1 MIYDL
6 IIIGGGPAGISAG
19 IYAGRAKLKTLVIE
33 KENMGGQIK
42 TTHEMV
48 NYPGI
53 LQTTGIDY
61 MDTLRQQALSF
72 NVNFKEDEVLD
83 LNLESDIK
91 VIKTKKEEIQ
101 GRAIIFATGA
111 SPRKLGFK
119 GEEEFTGRG
128 VAYCATCDGELIK
141 TKKEEIQGRAII
153 FATGASPRKLGF
165 KGEEEFTGRGVAYCA
180 TCDGEFFQG
189 LDVFVIGGGYAA
201 AEEALFLTK
210 FAKKVRIV
218 VRKSEFGCAKTI
230 ADKVKAHAKIE
241 VLFNTELEEVGGEGV
256 LQFAKF
262 KNNKTGEIFEYK
274 ASKEDGTFGLFVF
287 IGYKPQTELLKG
299 KVQLDEQG
307 YIVTNEV
314 METNLPGVYAAG
326 DLRPKLLRQVVTAVA
341 DGAIAAT
348 VAEKYVEEQKHRLGI
363 EDEEE
368 IVIENKAEEKV
379 IEEKPVESVNI
390 NNKNRKSKLL
400 NDVLRNQIKSILAM
414 MEKEVTL
421 VSIVDETLEKS
432 IEFMDLILD
441 MASLGEKLKVEI
453 YKKSENPEMEVKI
466 NADKLPVVAL
476 LDENKNYSGVK
487 FHGVPGGH
495 ELNSFILAIYNLA
508 GPGQAIDKTLLQEIK
523 AFDKKTNIKVVV
535 SLSCTLCPDVVVAS
549 QRLAMEN
556 ENIETEMIE
565 LSLFEDIK
573 RKYRIMSVP
582 AIIVNDD
589 KIYFGAKKI
598 NEILDLISK

>member
-128 VAYCATCDGELIK
+128 VAYCATCDGE
-141 TKKEEIQGRAII
+141 
-153 FATGASPRKLGF
+153 
-165 KGEEEFTGRGVAYCA
+165 
-180 TCDGEFFQG
+180 FFQG

-210 FAKKVRIV
+210 FAKKVRVV

-363 EDEEE
+363 EEEEE

-441 MASLGEKLKVEI
+441 MASLGENLKVEI

-535 SLSCTLCPDVVVAS
+535 SLSCTLCPDVVVES

>member
-128 VAYCATCDGELIK
+128 VAYCATCDGE
-141 TKKEEIQGRAII
+141 
-153 FATGASPRKLGF
+153 
-165 KGEEEFTGRGVAYCA
+165 
-180 TCDGEFFQG
+180 FFQG

-210 FAKKVRIV
+210 FAKKVRVV

-368 IVIENKAEEKV
+368 IVVENKVEEKV
-379 IEEKPVESVNI
+379 IEEKPVELLNI
-390 NNKNRKSKLL
+390 NDKNRKSKLL

-421 VSIVDETLEKS
+421 VSIVDETMEKS

-453 YKKSENPEMEVKI
+453 YKKSENPEMEAKI

-508 GPGQAIDKTLLQEIK
+508 GPGQAIDQSLLKEIK

-556 ENIETEMIE
+556 ENIETEMVE

-573 RKYRIMSVP
+573 RKFRIMSVP

-589 KIYFGAKKI
+589 KIHFGAKKI

>member
-128 VAYCATCDGELIK
+128 VAYCATCDGE
-141 TKKEEIQGRAII
+141 
-153 FATGASPRKLGF
+153 
-165 KGEEEFTGRGVAYCA
+165 
-180 TCDGEFFQG
+180 FFQG

-210 FAKKVRIV
+210 FAKKVKVV

-230 ADKVKAHAKIE
+230 VDKVKAHAKIE

>member
-128 VAYCATCDGELIK
+128 VAYCATCDGE
-141 TKKEEIQGRAII
+141 
-153 FATGASPRKLGF
+153 
-165 KGEEEFTGRGVAYCA
+165 
-180 TCDGEFFQG
+180 FFQG

-210 FAKKVRIV
+210 FAKKVRVV

-230 ADKVKAHAKIE
+230 AEKVKAHAKIE

-368 IVIENKAEEKV
+368 IVVENKVEEKV
-379 IEEKPVESVNI
+379 IEEKPVELLNI
-390 NNKNRKSKLL
+390 NDKNRKSKLL
-400 NDVLRNQIKSILAM
+400 NDALRNQIKSILAM

-421 VSIVDETLEKS
+421 VSIVDETMEKS

-453 YKKSENPEMEVKI
+453 YKKSENPEMEAKI

-508 GPGQAIDKTLLQEIK
+508 GPGQAIDQSLLKEIK

-535 SLSCTLCPDVVVAS
+535 SLYCTLCPDVVVAS

-556 ENIETEMIE
+556 ENIETEMVE

-589 KIYFGAKKI
+589 KIHFGAKKI

>member
-128 VAYCATCDGELIK
+128 VAYCATCDGE
-141 TKKEEIQGRAII
+141 
-153 FATGASPRKLGF
+153 
-165 KGEEEFTGRGVAYCA
+165 
-180 TCDGEFFQG
+180 FFQG

-210 FAKKVRIV
+210 FAKKVRVV

-508 GPGQAIDKTLLQEIK
+508 GPGQAINKTLLQEIK

>member
-128 VAYCATCDGELIK
+128 VAYCATCDGE
-141 TKKEEIQGRAII
+141 
-153 FATGASPRKLGF
+153 
-165 KGEEEFTGRGVAYCA
+165 
-180 TCDGEFFQG
+180 FFQG

-210 FAKKVRIV
+210 FAKKVRVV

-230 ADKVKAHAKIE
+230 AEKVKAHAKIE

-368 IVIENKAEEKV
+368 IVVENKVEEKV
-379 IEEKPVESVNI
+379 IEEKPVELLNI
-390 NNKNRKSKLL
+390 NDKNRKSKLL
-400 NDVLRNQIKSILAM
+400 NDALRNQIKSILAM

-421 VSIVDETLEKS
+421 VSIVDETMEKS

-453 YKKSENPEMEVKI
+453 HKKSENPEMEAKI

-508 GPGQAIDKTLLQEIK
+508 GPGQAIDQSLLKEIK

-556 ENIETEMIE
+556 ENIETEMVE

-589 KIYFGAKKI
+589 KIHFGAKKI

>member
-128 VAYCATCDGELIK
+128 VAYCATCDGE
-141 TKKEEIQGRAII
+141 
-153 FATGASPRKLGF
+153 
-165 KGEEEFTGRGVAYCA
+165 
-180 TCDGEFFQG
+180 FFQG

-210 FAKKVRIV
+210 FAKKVRVV

-314 METNLPGVYAAG
+314 METNLPGIYAAG

-400 NDVLRNQIKSILAM
+400 NDALRNQIKSILAM

-421 VSIVDETLEKS
+421 VSIVDETMEKS

-453 YKKSENPEMEVKI
+453 YKRLENPEMEAKI

-508 GPGQAIDKTLLQEIK
+508 GPGQAIDQALLQEIK

>member
-128 VAYCATCDGELIK
+128 VAYCATCDGE
-141 TKKEEIQGRAII
+141 
-153 FATGASPRKLGF
+153 
-165 KGEEEFTGRGVAYCA
+165 
-180 TCDGEFFQG
+180 FFQG

-210 FAKKVRIV
+210 FAKKVRVV

-363 EDEEE
+363 EGEEE

-400 NDVLRNQIKSILAM
+400 NDVLRNQIKSILSM

-508 GPGQAIDKTLLQEIK
+508 GPGQAINKTLLQEIK

>member
-128 VAYCATCDGELIK
+128 VAYCATCDGE
-141 TKKEEIQGRAII
+141 
-153 FATGASPRKLGF
+153 
-165 KGEEEFTGRGVAYCA
+165 
-180 TCDGEFFQG
+180 FFQG

-210 FAKKVRIV
+210 FAKKVRVV

-368 IVIENKAEEKV
+368 IVVENKVEEKVIEEKV
-379 IEEKPVESVNI
+379 IEEKPVELLNI
-390 NNKNRKSKLL
+390 NDKNRKSKLL

-421 VSIVDETLEKS
+421 VSIVDETMEKS

-453 YKKSENPEMEVKI
+453 YKKSENPEMEAKI

-508 GPGQAIDKTLLQEIK
+508 GPGQAIDQSLLKEIK

-556 ENIETEMIE
+556 ENIEAEMVE

-589 KIYFGAKKI
+589 KIHFRAKKI

>member
-128 VAYCATCDGELIK
+128 VAYCATCDGE
-141 TKKEEIQGRAII
+141 
-153 FATGASPRKLGF
+153 
-165 KGEEEFTGRGVAYCA
+165 
-180 TCDGEFFQG
+180 FFQG

-210 FAKKVRIV
+210 FAKKVRVV

-363 EDEEE
+363 EEEEE
-368 IVIENKAEEKV
+368 IVVENKVEEKV
-379 IEEKPVESVNI
+379 IEEKPVELLNI
-390 NNKNRKSKLL
+390 NDKNRKSKLL
-400 NDVLRNQIKSILAM
+400 NDALRNQIKSILAM

-421 VSIVDETLEKS
+421 VSIVDETMEKS

-453 YKKSENPEMEVKI
+453 YKKSENPEIEAKI

-508 GPGQAIDKTLLQEIK
+508 GPGQAIDQSLLKEIK

-556 ENIETEMIE
+556 ENIETEMVE

-589 KIYFGAKKI
+589 KIHFGAKKI

>member
-128 VAYCATCDGELIK
+128 VAYCATCDGE
-141 TKKEEIQGRAII
+141 
-153 FATGASPRKLGF
+153 
-165 KGEEEFTGRGVAYCA
+165 
-180 TCDGEFFQG
+180 FFQG

-210 FAKKVRIV
+210 FAKKVRVV

-363 EDEEE
+363 EEEEE

-441 MASLGEKLKVEI
+441 MASLGENLKVEI

>member
-83 LNLESDIK
+83 LYLESDIK

-101 GRAIIFATGA
+101 GRA
-111 SPRKLGFK
+111 
-119 GEEEFTGRG
+119 
-128 VAYCATCDGELIK
+128 V
-141 TKKEEIQGRAII
+141 I

-210 FAKKVRIV
+210 FAKKVRVV

-230 ADKVKAHAKIE
+230 ADKVKSHPKIE

-326 DLRPKLLRQVVTAVA
+326 D
-341 DGAIAAT
+341 
-348 VAEKYVEEQKHRLGI
+348 
-363 EDEEE
+363 
-368 IVIENKAEEKV
+368 
-379 IEEKPVESVNI
+379 
-390 NNKNRKSKLL
+390 
-400 NDVLRNQIKSILAM
+400 
-414 MEKEVTL
+414 
-421 VSIVDETLEKS
+421 
-432 IEFMDLILD
+432 
-441 MASLGEKLKVEI
+441 
-453 YKKSENPEMEVKI
+453 
-466 NADKLPVVAL
+466 
-476 LDENKNYSGVK
+476 
-487 FHGVPGGH
+487 
-495 ELNSFILAIYNLA
+495 
-508 GPGQAIDKTLLQEIK
+508 
-523 AFDKKTNIKVVV
+523 
-535 SLSCTLCPDVVVAS
+535 
-549 QRLAMEN
+549 
-556 ENIETEMIE
+556 
-565 LSLFEDIK
+565 
-573 RKYRIMSVP
+573 
-582 AIIVNDD
+582 
-589 KIYFGAKKI
+589 
-598 NEILDLISK
+598 

>member
-128 VAYCATCDGELIK
+128 VAYCATCDGE
-141 TKKEEIQGRAII
+141 
-153 FATGASPRKLGF
+153 
-165 KGEEEFTGRGVAYCA
+165 
-180 TCDGEFFQG
+180 FFQG

-210 FAKKVRIV
+210 FAKKVRVV

-368 IVIENKAEEKV
+368 IVVENKVEEKV
-379 IEEKPVESVNI
+379 IEEKPVELLNI
-390 NNKNRKSKLL
+390 NDKNRKSKLL
-400 NDVLRNQIKSILAM
+400 NDALRNQIKSILAM

-421 VSIVDETLEKS
+421 VSIVDETMEKS

-453 YKKSENPEMEVKI
+453 YKKSENPEIEAKI

-508 GPGQAIDKTLLQEIK
+508 GSGQAIDQSLLKEIK

-556 ENIETEMIE
+556 ENIETEMVE

-589 KIYFGAKKI
+589 KIHFGAKKI

>member
-128 VAYCATCDGELIK
+128 VAYCATCDGE
-141 TKKEEIQGRAII
+141 
-153 FATGASPRKLGF
+153 
-165 KGEEEFTGRGVAYCA
+165 
-180 TCDGEFFQG
+180 FFQG

-210 FAKKVRIV
+210 FAKKVRVV

-368 IVIENKAEEKV
+368 IVVENKVEEKV
-379 IEEKPVESVNI
+379 IEEKPVELLNI
-390 NNKNRKSKLL
+390 NDKNRKSKLL

-421 VSIVDETLEKS
+421 VSIVDETMEKS

-453 YKKSENPEMEVKI
+453 YKKSQNPEMEAKI

-508 GPGQAIDKTLLQEIK
+508 GPGQAIDQSLLKEIK

-556 ENIETEMIE
+556 ENIETEMVE

-589 KIYFGAKKI
+589 KIHFGAKKI

>member
-128 VAYCATCDGELIK
+128 VAYCATCDGE
-141 TKKEEIQGRAII
+141 
-153 FATGASPRKLGF
+153 
-165 KGEEEFTGRGVAYCA
+165 
-180 TCDGEFFQG
+180 FFQG

-210 FAKKVRIV
+210 FAKKVRVV

-368 IVIENKAEEKV
+368 IVVENKVEEKVIEEKV
-379 IEEKPVESVNI
+379 IEEKPVELLNI
-390 NNKNRKSKLL
+390 NDKNRKSKLL

-421 VSIVDETLEKS
+421 VSIVDETMEKS

-453 YKKSENPEMEVKI
+453 YKKSQNPEMEAKI

-508 GPGQAIDKTLLQEIK
+508 GPGQAIDQSLLKEIK

-556 ENIETEMIE
+556 ENIEAEMVE

-589 KIYFGAKKI
+589 KIHFGAKKI

>member
-128 VAYCATCDGELIK
+128 VAYCATCDGE
-141 TKKEEIQGRAII
+141 
-153 FATGASPRKLGF
+153 
-165 KGEEEFTGRGVAYCA
+165 
-180 TCDGEFFQG
+180 FFQG

-210 FAKKVRIV
+210 FAKKVRVV

-368 IVIENKAEEKV
+368 IVVENKVEEKV
-379 IEEKPVESVNI
+379 IEEKPVELLNI
-390 NNKNRKSKLL
+390 NDKNRKSKLL

-421 VSIVDETLEKS
+421 VSIVDETMEKS

-453 YKKSENPEMEVKI
+453 YKKSENPEMEAKI

-508 GPGQAIDKTLLQEIK
+508 GPGQAIDQSLLKEIK

-556 ENIETEMIE
+556 ENIETEMVE

-589 KIYFGAKKI
+589 KIHVGAKKI

>member
-91 VIKTKKEEIQ
+91 V
-101 GRAIIFATGA
+101 
-111 SPRKLGFK
+111 
-119 GEEEFTGRG
+119 
-128 VAYCATCDGELIK
+128 IK

-466 NADKLPVVAL
+466 NVDKLPVVAL

>member
-128 VAYCATCDGELIK
+128 VAYCATCDGE
-141 TKKEEIQGRAII
+141 
-153 FATGASPRKLGF
+153 
-165 KGEEEFTGRGVAYCA
+165 
-180 TCDGEFFQG
+180 FFQG

-210 FAKKVRIV
+210 FAKKVRVV

>member
-53 LQTTGIDY
+53 LQTTGTEY

-83 LNLESDIK
+83 LSLGSDIK

-101 GRAIIFATGA
+101 GRA
-111 SPRKLGFK
+111 
-119 GEEEFTGRG
+119 
-128 VAYCATCDGELIK
+128 V
-141 TKKEEIQGRAII
+141 I

-210 FAKKVRIV
+210 FAKKVRVV

-274 ASKEDGTFGLFVF
+274 ASEEDETFGVFKIEVLFNTELEEVGGEGVLQFAKFKNNKTGEIFEYKASEEDETFGVFVF

-326 DLRPKLLRQVVTAVA
+326 DLRPKILRQVVTAVA

-368 IVIENKAEEKV
+368 IVEGNKVEEKV
-379 IEEKPVESVNI
+379 IEEKTVESLNI
-390 NNKNRKSKLL
+390 NDKNRKSKLL
-400 NDVLRNQIKSILAM
+400 NDALRNQIKSILSM

-421 VSIVDETLEKS
+421 VSIVDETMEKS

-441 MASLGEKLKVEI
+441 MASLGEKLNVEI
-453 YKKSENPEMEVKI
+453 N
-466 NADKLPVVAL
+466 
-476 LDENKNYSGVK
+476 
-487 FHGVPGGH
+487 
-495 ELNSFILAIYNLA
+495 
-508 GPGQAIDKTLLQEIK
+508 T
-523 AFDKKTNIKVVV
+523 
-535 SLSCTLCPDVVVAS
+535 
-549 QRLAMEN
+549 
-556 ENIETEMIE
+556 
-565 LSLFEDIK
+565 
-573 RKYRIMSVP
+573 
-582 AIIVNDD
+582 
-589 KIYFGAKKI
+589 
-598 NEILDLISK
+598 DLV

>member
-128 VAYCATCDGELIK
+128 VAYCATCDGE
-141 TKKEEIQGRAII
+141 
-153 FATGASPRKLGF
+153 
-165 KGEEEFTGRGVAYCA
+165 
-180 TCDGEFFQG
+180 FFQG

-210 FAKKVRIV
+210 FAKKVRVV

-230 ADKVKAHAKIE
+230 AEKVKAHAKIE

-368 IVIENKAEEKV
+368 IVVENKVEEKV
-379 IEEKPVESVNI
+379 IEEKPVELLNI
-390 NNKNRKSKLL
+390 NDKNRKSKLL
-400 NDVLRNQIKSILAM
+400 NDALRNQIKSILAM

-421 VSIVDETLEKS
+421 VSIVDETMEKS

-453 YKKSENPEMEVKI
+453 YKKSENPEMEAKI

-508 GPGQAIDKTLLQEIK
+508 GPGQAIDQSLLKEIK

-535 SLSCTLCPDVVVAS
+535 SLYCTLCPDVVVAS

-556 ENIETEMIE
+556 ENIETEMVE

>member
-128 VAYCATCDGELIK
+128 VAYCATCDGE
-141 TKKEEIQGRAII
+141 
-153 FATGASPRKLGF
+153 
-165 KGEEEFTGRGVAYCA
+165 
-180 TCDGEFFQG
+180 FFQG

-210 FAKKVRIV
+210 FAKKVRVV

-230 ADKVKAHAKIE
+230 AEKVKAHAKIE

-368 IVIENKAEEKV
+368 IVVENKVEEKV
-379 IEEKPVESVNI
+379 IEEKPVELLNI
-390 NNKNRKSKLL
+390 NDKNRKSKLL
-400 NDVLRNQIKSILAM
+400 NDALRNQIKSILAM

-421 VSIVDETLEKS
+421 VSIVDETMEKS

-453 YKKSENPEMEVKI
+453 YKKSENPEIEAKI

-508 GPGQAIDKTLLQEIK
+508 GPGQAIDQSLLKEIK

-556 ENIETEMIE
+556 ENIEAEMVE

-589 KIYFGAKKI
+589 KIHFGAKKI

>member
-128 VAYCATCDGELIK
+128 VAYCATCDGE
-141 TKKEEIQGRAII
+141 
-153 FATGASPRKLGF
+153 
-165 KGEEEFTGRGVAYCA
+165 
-180 TCDGEFFQG
+180 FFQG

-210 FAKKVRIV
+210 FAKKVRVV

-230 ADKVKAHAKIE
+230 AEKVKAHAKIE

-368 IVIENKAEEKV
+368 IVVENKVEEKV
-379 IEEKPVESVNI
+379 IEEKPVELLNI
-390 NNKNRKSKLL
+390 NDKNRKSKLL
-400 NDVLRNQIKSILAM
+400 NDALRNQIKSILAM

-421 VSIVDETLEKS
+421 VSIVDETMEKS

-453 YKKSENPEMEVKI
+453 YKKSENPEMEAKI

-508 GPGQAIDKTLLQEIK
+508 GPGQAIDQSLLKEIK

-556 ENIETEMIE
+556 ENIETEMVE

-589 KIYFGAKKI
+589 KIHFGAKKI

>member
-128 VAYCATCDGELIK
+128 VAYCATCDGE
-141 TKKEEIQGRAII
+141 
-153 FATGASPRKLGF
+153 
-165 KGEEEFTGRGVAYCA
+165 
-180 TCDGEFFQG
+180 FFQG

-210 FAKKVRIV
+210 FAKKVRVV

-368 IVIENKAEEKV
+368 IVVENKVEEKV
-379 IEEKPVESVNI
+379 IEEKPVELLNI
-390 NNKNRKSKLL
+390 NDKNRKSKLL

-421 VSIVDETLEKS
+421 VSIVDETMEKS

-453 YKKSENPEMEVKI
+453 YKKSQNPEMEAKI

-508 GPGQAIDKTLLQEIK
+508 GPGQAIDQSLLKEIK

-556 ENIETEMIE
+556 VNIETVMVE
-565 LSLFEDIK
+565 LSLFADIK

-589 KIYFGAKKI
+589 KIHFGAKKI

>member
-128 VAYCATCDGELIK
+128 VAYCATCDGE
-141 TKKEEIQGRAII
+141 
-153 FATGASPRKLGF
+153 
-165 KGEEEFTGRGVAYCA
+165 
-180 TCDGEFFQG
+180 FFQG

-210 FAKKVRIV
+210 FAKKVRVV

-368 IVIENKAEEKV
+368 IVVENKVEEKV
-379 IEEKPVESVNI
+379 IEEKPVELLNI
-390 NNKNRKSKLL
+390 NDKNRKSKLL
-400 NDVLRNQIKSILAM
+400 NDALRNQIKSILAM

-421 VSIVDETLEKS
+421 VSIVDETMEKS

-453 YKKSENPEMEVKI
+453 YKKSENPEMEAKI

-508 GPGQAIDKTLLQEIK
+508 GPGQAIDQSLLKEIK

-556 ENIETEMIE
+556 ENIETEMVE

-589 KIYFGAKKI
+589 KIHIRKKKI

>member
-128 VAYCATCDGELIK
+128 VAYCATCDGE
-141 TKKEEIQGRAII
+141 
-153 FATGASPRKLGF
+153 
-165 KGEEEFTGRGVAYCA
+165 
-180 TCDGEFFQG
+180 FFQG

-210 FAKKVRIV
+210 FAKKVRVV

-230 ADKVKAHAKIE
+230 AEKVKAHAKIE

-368 IVIENKAEEKV
+368 IVVENKVEEKV
-379 IEEKPVESVNI
+379 IEEKPVELLNI
-390 NNKNRKSKLL
+390 NDKNRKSKLL
-400 NDVLRNQIKSILAM
+400 NDALRNQIKSILAM

-421 VSIVDETLEKS
+421 VSIVDETMEKS

-453 YKKSENPEMEVKI
+453 YKKSENPEIEAKI

-508 GPGQAIDKTLLQEIK
+508 GPGQAIDQSLLKEIK

-556 ENIETEMIE
+556 ENIETEMVE

-589 KIYFGAKKI
+589 KIHFGAKKI